1 MATISFRKNELV
13 RFIGKEVSPEE
24 IAHSFEMLG
33 MPVDKYDEEEII
45 ADITNDRVDMFTVE
59 GAGRAIGQFLGVLGP
74 KEYKTSKSEL
84 VLHVE
89 RVECRPYVVAF
100 VAKNVKID
108 DDMIRSLIMA
118 QEKIHET
125 FGRKRRKIAIGIH
138 DADKV
143 AGPLYYKQVKD
154 IRFIPLDTSKEMS
167 IQEILNTHPKGQEYA
182 HIFDNVDQYP
192 MFMDSKGVLSFPPI
206 INSERTRLT
215 ENTRNLLFDIT
226 GTSEHAIRLV
236 ANIFATS
243 LADRGA
249 IIEDVE
255 IMANGSRRKGLE
267 YGRKEKLSVKFANK
281 ILGVR
286 FKPEEI
292 VSLLSK
298 MGYKSDLS
306 QKKDELIIEV
316 PPYRADIMHE
326 VDFVEDIAVAYGYDK
341 FKPKLPNLTTNGAI
355 SPQSKIDQKIREMMV
370 ALQFIETNS
379 WTLTNEDTM
388 KRALMEKKAVKIKNP
403 RTQDFTI
410 FRTDIAPSLL
420 SILSENKTKGLP
432 MKIFEVGRVADEK
445 GNCYTN
451 LCCAIMG
458 ENADFSQ
465 IATVLFEIKRFANVS
480 EVYPDE
486 LKAGRQNKK
495 KVPNTAVKTTTAKTA
510 NMRQNAD
517 GSTDGYNHLID
528 GRFILIKNDD
538 SEKICGWA
546 GEIHPQVLENFKLEY
561 PVVMMEFRLQPKED
575 KKRKKA

>member
-13 RFIGKEVSPEE
+13 RFIGKEVSPQE

-59 GAGRAIGQFLGVLGP
+59 GAGRAIGQFLGVFGP

-89 RVECRPYVVAF
+89 NVECRPYVVAF

-108 DDMIRSLIMA
+108 DEMIRSLIMA

-143 AGPLYYKQVKD
+143 EGPLYYRQVED
-154 IRFIPLDTSKEMS
+154 IKFIPLDTSKEMS
-167 IQEILNTHPKGQEYA
+167 IQEILSSHPKGQEYA
-182 HIFDNVDQYP
+182 HIFNNVNQYP
-192 MFMDSKGVLSFPPI
+192 MFMDKKGVLSFPPI

-249 IIEDVE
+249 LIEDVE
-255 IMANGSRRKGLE
+255 IITNGLRRNSLDYE
-267 YGRKEKLSVKFANK
+267 RKEKLSIKFANK
-281 ILGVR
+281 VLGVK

-292 VSLLSK
+292 ISLLSR
-298 MGYKSDLS
+298 MGFKSNLS
-306 QKKDELIIEV
+306 TKKDELIIDV

-341 FKPKLPNLTTNGAI
+341 FKPKLPNLTTNGSI
-355 SPQSKIDQKIREMMV
+355 SPQSKIDQKVREMMV

-388 KRALMEKKAVKIKNP
+388 RKALIEKKAVKIKNP

-410 FRTDIAPSLL
+410 FRTDITPSLL
-420 SILSENKTKGLP
+420 NILSENKTKGLP
-432 MKIFEVGRVADEK
+432 LKIFEVGRVADEK

-486 LKAGRQNKK
+486 LKTDKKSDNNKIQ
-495 KVPNTAVKTTTAKTA
+495 A
-510 NMRQNAD
+510 NNFK
-517 GSTDGYNHLID
+517 HLID
-528 GRFILIKNDD
+528 GRYIFIKNVEDG
-538 SEKICGWA
+538 KICGWA

-561 PVVMMEFRLQPKED
+561 PVVMMEFRLQPRED
-575 KKRKKA
+575 KKKRKYQ